1 MFPATK
7 DISRTKT
14 GDGNAFQ
21 TTIQQGFVT
30 VTNYSVEGIPAP
42 QNLHLTISL
51 FLDVGTI

>member
-14 GDGNAFQ
+14 GDGNAFEM
-21 TTIQQGFVT
+21 TIHQGFVT
-30 VTNYSVEGIPAP
+30 VTNYSVEGISAP

-51 FLDVGTI
+51 FLDAGTI

>member
-14 GDGNAFQ
+14 GNGNAFQ

-30 VTNYSVEGIPAP
+30 VTDYSVEGI
-42 QNLHLTISL
+42 SGK
-51 FLDVGTI
+51 D